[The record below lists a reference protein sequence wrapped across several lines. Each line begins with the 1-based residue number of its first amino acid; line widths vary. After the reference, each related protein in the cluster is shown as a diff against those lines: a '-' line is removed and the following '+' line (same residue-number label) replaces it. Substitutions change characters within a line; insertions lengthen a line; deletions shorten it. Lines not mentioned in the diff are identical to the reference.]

1 MAAQWW
7 GYRWEKFTQLDA
19 DEQAF
24 LIAVY
29 RTNNQIEAVIAY
41 KRYQEQL
48 KAARK
53 RK

>member
-7 GYRWEKFTQLDA
+7 GYRWERFTQLDA
-19 DEQAF
+19 NEQAF

-29 RTNNQIEAVIAY
+29 RTKNQIDGVIAY
-41 KRYQEQL
+41 KQYQEQL